1 MQLRTAGLGG
11 VWSGMADD
19 APWSMLLGGVDVFMF
34 RRVADRFAQVTRK
47 EAAGC
52 RLGCHRADEWRYDAP
67 LEVPAHDEDRIQSL
81 L

>member
-1 MQLRTAGLGG
+1 
-11 VWSGMADD
+11 MADD

-67 LEVPAHDEDRIQSL
+67 PEPGGTNVHDLVPGREEDGIQGL